1 MMKRNKRGEIRD
13 EYKQKRRNNGRM
25 REIRVKRGKK
35 IVGGWLKIHIS
46 TFKASARAYRT

>member
-13 EYKQKRRNNGRM
+13 KEKQKRRNNGRM
-25 REIRVKRGKK
+25 GDRVKRGKK